1 MVHDKTMDELDKKDF
16 DYTSKMIA
24 RERGFS
30 YTKEEYSI
38 FDNPNPIVDGLKKVV
53 QWPGGEGM
61 KYCSNCIHW
70 VKKKKTHGNS
80 FCNIG
85 GDGESTPDYCVSH
98 SRLYY
103 IRRHHSDPEND
114 FITEEEMELE

>member
-24 RERGFS
+24 REMKFS
-30 YTKEEYSI
+30 RVKEYSR
-38 FDNPNPIVDGLKKVV
+38 
-53 QWPGGEGM
+53 WPGGGGV

-80 FCNIG
+80 YCNLK
-85 GDGESTPDYCVSH
+85 ESDYCVSH
-98 SRLYY
+98 DRLYY
-103 IRRHHSDPEND
+103 TRRHHSDPEND
-114 FITEEEMELE
+114 FIREEEMEIE